1 LHVLAG
7 HARYFAVKRS
17 GWVLAKRLVATDNGV
32 MRINF
37 TKMHGLGNDFVVL
50 DETQQLI
57 GLTPAQIR
65 FLADRHFGVGADQ
78 VLSVRAPTSADVDF
92 AYVIHNADG
101 ETVEHCGNG
110 ARCFVRYVRSKGLT
124 DKRTIRV
131 SVAKGQIELTEG
143 DDGQVRVDMGEPVFE
158 PAEVPFDTES
168 LTAEP
173 CGDWHAWTLDASLH
187 GAPDSARMGTAVW
200 PAEMSLGVLSM
211 GNPHAVQVV
220 GDVDTAP
227 IDLWGPWVE
236 RHPRFPNRVNAGFMQ
251 IVSRDH
257 IKLRVYER
265 GAGETLACGTG
276 ACAAV
281 VTGIRWGL
289 LNETVS
295 VDTRGGTL
303 TVAWAGMGQPVW
315 MTGPA
320 TAVFEGAIDV
330 PDA

>member
-1 LHVLAG
+1 M
-7 HARYFAVKRS
+7 K
-17 GWVLAKRLVATDNGV
+17 
-32 MRINF
+32 IEF

-50 DETQQLI
+50 DETQNVL
-57 GLTPAQIR
+57 GLTPEQRR

-78 VLSVRAPTSADVDF
+78 VLSVRAPKSVDADF

-131 SVAKGQIELTEG
+131 DVAKGQIELTEAV
-143 DDGQVRVDMGEPVFE
+143 DGQVRVDMGLPVFE
-158 PAEVPFDTES
+158 PLEVPFDPQALS
-168 LTAEP
+168 AEP
-173 CGDWHAWTLDASLH
+173 YGNWEAWTLDAASQSK
-187 GAPDSARMGTAVW
+187 PDGSALGSAVW
-200 PAEMSLGVLSM
+200 PAEMSVGVLSM

-220 GDVDTAP
+220 GDVGSAP
-227 IDLWGPWVE
+227 IALWGPWVE
-236 RHPRFPNRVNAGFMQ
+236 SHPRFPNRVNAGFMQ
-251 IVSRDH
+251 VVARDH

-289 LNETVS
+289 LDETVR

-303 TVAWAGMGQPVW
+303 TVAWAGLGQPVW
-315 MTGPA
+315 MMGPA
-320 TAVFEGAIDV
+320 AAVFEGVIDV